1 MVSESFDLMGIPY
14 RGFLTPREQVGQYA
28 NMMFRPGPSQMR
40 SAFFQASNPL
50 LAQYQLSAPL
60 TLQEYDGGEISG
72 FGSFADFANRFGQGD
87 QIGVEYDPYSGETL
101 RQRAQQ
107 AALMGRTPAGQ
118 FMQYL
123 DPQDDYVGPP
133 LDENFIR
140 QMEGMTPE
148 QQVLYSQMYGTGDEA
163 AQNQAALV
171 DLMALSRPGG
181 GFYGGVYGQAIQS
194 LLNNMRQQV
203 ITNQPETNF
212 LDWYLSRTTGE
223 SPGMQELLARS

>member
-1 MVSESFDLMGIPY
+1 
-14 RGFLTPREQVGQYA
+14 
-28 NMMFRPGPSQMR
+28 
-40 SAFFQASNPL
+40 
-50 LAQYQLSAPL
+50 
-60 TLQEYDGGEISG
+60 
-72 FGSFADFANRFGQGD
+72 
-87 QIGVEYDPYSGETL
+87 
-101 RQRAQQ
+101 
-107 AALMGRTPAGQ
+107 
-118 FMQYL
+118 
-123 DPQDDYVGPP
+123 
-133 LDENFIR
+133 
-140 QMEGMTPE
+140 MEGMTPE